1 MLLRIIQKGHLPT
14 DTHLRQTRI
23 VDTKN
28 EIARLRESERARVR
42 ESKSTREQ
50 ERERESEREREKER
64 ELSSVVCGH
73 DKLTATIYAVLVVE
87 KNFCVIP
94 VTQIEHNV

>member
-1 MLLRIIQKGHLPT
+1 L
-14 DTHLRQTRI
+14 TRR
-23 VDTKN
+23 T
-28 EIARLRESERARVR
+28 RLRDCERARERECERARVR
-42 ESKSTREQ
+42 ESK
-50 ERERESEREREKER
+50 RERESEREREKER